1 MAVLKMVKIMIDS
14 VDHDPAPKLIAL
26 ERTPHDNPQNTKI
39 LTGRLATLEAQKD
52 LAFSTD
58 LPKNATCSGGLTLTN
73 RSSEHLFIQLPGSLA
88 QVNGIV
94 GRVYGRE
101 K

>member
-1 MAVLKMVKIMIDS
+1 MIDS
-14 VDHDPAPKLIAL
+14 ADHDPAPKRIAL
-26 ERTPHDNPQNTKI
+26 GRGRLTIIRKI
-39 LTGRLATLEAQKD
+39 LSERLATLEARKD
-52 LAFSTD
+52 LACSIE

-73 RSSEHLFIQLPGSLA
+73 RSSEQLFIQLPGSLA

-94 GRVYGRE
+94 GRVYVRE